1 MEESE
6 SQLEERRGEDVDGFG
21 SRPGVCVLVVAD
33 GFAAVAVVAIVLV
46 SLLINNPG
54 CVLTGVVDAF
64 VGVDSAGAG
73 GADGIGADGIPSAS
87 VHELVAGT
95 GGNMT
100 IVGPAE
106 RPPPPPPWV
115 LRYELPLIFDVGVVW
130 L

>member
-1 MEESE
+1 M
-6 SQLEERRGEDVDGFG
+6 
-21 SRPGVCVLVVAD
+21 
-33 GFAAVAVVAIVLV
+33 
-46 SLLINNPG
+46 
-54 CVLTGVVDAF
+54 LTGVVDAF
-64 VGVDSAGAG
+64 VGVDSAG
-73 GADGIGADGIPSAS
+73 GADADGIPS

>member
-33 GFAAVAVVAIVLV
+33 GVSAVAVVAIVLV

-73 GADGIGADGIPSAS
+73 GADGIPSAS

-106 RPPPPPPWV
+106 RPPPPPWV